1 MILKKAWGEVTEQK
15 IRDCFRKSAISLEA
29 QEVAMDDHDDPY
41 KGMVNDGEDG
51 SAVDELEFNLNQLRR
66 ARSDLADGLVDFD
79 REVATK

>member
-1 MILKKAWGEVTEQK
+1 MTEQT

-51 SAVDELEFNLNQLRR
+51 SAVDELR
-66 ARSDLADGLVDFD
+66 V
-79 REVATK
+79 